1 MPELDIEAA
10 VDQIGSDIF
19 GHSETEQ
26 TEEVTEN
33 VTEETTLDEKG
44 QEEQD
49 TALNG
54 QVAEEVVT
62 RSAPKSWPK
71 EMHEHWGTLPP
82 QVQEYWETRE
92 KQMLDGLEGY
102 KSHASV
108 GKSVAEV
115 AQPYQHLLDQAGVD
129 LPKAV
134 SYLLSAHAKLTQGT
148 HEQKLAAYQDLG
160 RNLGLM
166 GGEQS
171 QVDPHVAA
179 AYQASMQAQNVV
191 QQWHQQQF
199 EIQKQQKVAEVE
211 EFAKDKPF
219 FDEIADDIVM
229 FINNGMTLQDAYDR
243 ALWANPVTRTK
254 EQERRRKEAVDA
266 DRRANLEKANAAKK
280 ASSINIRSRDTGK
293 VPTEPHGSM
302 DDTLKKTLEKIREG
316 AR

>member
-19 GHSETEQ
+19 GHVEDEQ

-33 VTEETTLDEKG
+33 VTEETSLDENR

-54 QVAEEVVT
+54 QVAEEVVA

-102 KSHASV
+102 KTHASV
-108 GKSVAEV
+108 GKSLLEV
-115 AQPYQHLLDQAGVD
+115 AAPYQHIIEQSGVD

-134 SYLLSAHAKLTQGT
+134 SHLLAAHVRLTQGT
-148 HEQKLAAYQDLG
+148 NEQRLAAYKDLG
-160 RNLGLM
+160 RQLGF
-166 GGEQS
+166 GEEAG
-171 QVDPHVAA
+171 QVDPHVMA
-179 AYQASMQAQNVV
+179 AYQAATQAQNAV

-199 EIQKQQKVAEVE
+199 ETQKQQKVAEVE

-219 FDEIADDIVM
+219 FDEIADDIVI

-254 EQERRRKEAVDA
+254 EQERLRKESVDA
-266 DRRANLEKANAAKK
+266 ARKANLEKANAAKK